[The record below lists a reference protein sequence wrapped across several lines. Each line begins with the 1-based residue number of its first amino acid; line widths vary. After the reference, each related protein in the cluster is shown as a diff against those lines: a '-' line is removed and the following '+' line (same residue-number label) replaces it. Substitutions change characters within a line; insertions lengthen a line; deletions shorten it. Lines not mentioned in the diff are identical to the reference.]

1 MLRRRI
7 FSAAMASVMALSSV
21 AVVAQAAETTNQV
34 KTKADLEELVTK
46 TYGDAWRLEELG
58 DTEEYTSA
66 SVETMIK
73 ALDAADNILADT
85 DSDEADYTVA
95 YLMVEAAAAKLSVN
109 SWRTVEELKALIEEC
124 EAIVN
129 KYPND
134 ILNEDLQDQYYYYDG
149 YSALVDQ
156 IEEAKGYV
164 DSTYAPTITEA
175 YDALAAAKKNLTQ
188 KDQVTKSE
196 FQAMMKRYQDAYAS
210 EFEYD
215 NWRRGT
221 EAAWSND
228 AATWAWVYKAIADG
242 DDKDLIE
249 EAYSALTAVKGIV
262 KTTDENIVAGYKKAK
277 ELVAL
282 YEGFT
287 ADSVAKS
294 TKAGLAK
301 LISEYHGQLAYDF
314 CATDVVELVT
324 SINTAITAADAN
336 AKIEAVDYFKATT
349 TLDFVTAIAVD
360 AVWDT
365 HNDSKGK
372 LGYAAA
378 QIKVTSKTL
387 KTVYI
392 PVNDAGVWD
401 RDADGGIVTKL
412 SDRKDNQTYQ
422 TITIGSYFDLANL
435 VGTIDELTVGAYE
448 AAENGA
454 YDTEGYYWFGGANAV
469 LPVALDIAQD
479 YVSSSKAD
487 ITDPKVL
494 CPVGTLEGVPVDI
507 NLIDQTGIIA
517 KDEPKGYASE
527 YILAYRYLYYALT
540 DTYGTFSSS
549 TNDDKHSRA
558 EVIKLAADCWEL
570 IEKTGN
576 AAIFRASNVDL
587 VKIRKYALLWVSASK
602 TDKAY
607 IEYLSPYASEYEF
620 AENETGTY
628 TSTDVYHALETAYK
642 QLKAE
647 YDALAISFD
656 EIYDK
661 IAETAAAID
670 DGELEA
676 TDALLKALDDVAY
689 ALSEVDYVTY
699 TIATE
704 SGEDVKEGYL
714 DNPAFDSE
722 RVFMNFNRLITN
734 DWSSKK
740 GTYIKEI
747 DGYLSHKNN
756 DTHAALYKAYNAL
769 NDAIKAQAEPEYV
782 LGDADG
788 DGKKGASDASAI
800 LKYKVGLAEINEKA
814 ADFNGD
820 GKVNAADAAA
830 ILKSLVE

>member
-66 SVETMIK
+66 SVEAMIK

-85 DSDEADYTVA
+85 ESDEADYTVA

-109 SWRTVEELKALIEEC
+109 SWRTVEELRALIEEC

-134 ILNEDLQDQYYYYDG
+134 ILNEELQDQYYYYDT
-149 YSALVDQ
+149 YEALVNQ
-156 IEEAKGYV
+156 IEDAKGYV

-175 YDALAAAKKNLTQ
+175 YDALAAAKKALKQ

-210 EFEYD
+210 KYD
-215 NWRRGT
+215 YDQWRRGDVG
-221 EAAWSND
+221 AWYDGGKNQP
-228 AATWAWVYKAIADG
+228 WAWVYSAIAD
-242 DDKDLIE
+242 KTAKNQIE
-249 EAYSALTAVKGIV
+249 DAYSALTAVKGIV
-262 KTTDENIVAGYKKAK
+262 KTTDENIVAGYQKAK
-277 ELVAL
+277 DLVAV
-282 YEGFT
+282 YESFT
-287 ADSVAKS
+287 ADNVAKS

-314 CATDVVELVT
+314 CATDVVNLVT
-324 SINTAITAADAN
+324 SINTAIIAADAD
-336 AKIEAVDYFKATT
+336 AKIETVDYFKKTT
-349 TLDFVTAIAVD
+349 TLDFAAALD
-360 AVWDT
+360 ADDVWDT
-365 HNDSKGK
+365 HNDSNGK

-378 QIKVTSKTL
+378 QIKVTSKKI

-392 PVNDAGVWD
+392 PVDDAGVWEPEK
-401 RDADGGIVTKL
+401 AIVTSL
-412 SDRKDNQTYQ
+412 SARKDDQAYQ

-448 AAENGA
+448 RLSRWGNGTSWA
-454 YDTEGYYWFGGANAV
+454 DNKDVALSW
-469 LPVALDIAQD
+469 ALDIAQD
-479 YVSSSKAD
+479 YVSSSKED
-487 ITDPKVL
+487 ITKPTSLVTDKDGNSYDPI
-494 CPVGTLEGVPVDI
+494 TI
-507 NLIDQTGIIA
+507 NNIDDTGIIA

-527 YILAYRYLYYALT
+527 YTLAYRYLYYALT

-549 TNDDKHSRA
+549 TSTDKHSRA

-570 IEKTGN
+570 IEKTGD

-587 VKIRKYALLWVSASK
+587 VKIRKYALLWVSTSK

-607 IEYLSPYASEYEF
+607 IEYLSSYDFDGDSATKD
-620 AENETGTY
+620 NK
-628 TSTDVYHALETAYK
+628 TSTDVYHALEAAYK

-670 DGELEA
+670 AGELEA
-676 TDALLKALDDVAY
+676 TDALLKALDGVAY
-689 ALSEVDYVTY
+689 ALSEVDYITY
-699 TIATE
+699 TTANE
-704 SGEDVKEGYL
+704 ADENVSGEYL

-740 GTYIKEI
+740 GTYIQEI
-747 DGYLSHKNN
+747 GAYLSQHGN

-800 LKYKVGLAEINEKA
+800 LKSIVGLAEINEKA

-820 GKVNAADAAA
+820 GHVTAADAAA

>member
-66 SVETMIK
+66 SVEAMIK

-175 YDALAAAKKNLTQ
+175 YDALAAAKKNLKQ

-210 EFEYD
+210 KYD
-215 NWRRGT
+215 YDQWRRGDVGY
-221 EAAWSND
+221 WGDDGKNFP
-228 AATWAWVYKAIADG
+228 WAWVYAGIADG
-242 DDKDLIE
+242 NSKTQIE

-262 KTTDENIVAGYKKAK
+262 KTTDENIVAGYKLAENLVKA
-277 ELVAL
+277 
-282 YEGFT
+282 YESFT
-287 ADSVAKS
+287 ADNVAKS

-314 CATDVVELVT
+314 CATDVVDLVT
-324 SINTAITAADAN
+324 SINTAITAKDTA
-336 AKIEAVDYFKATT
+336 AKIETVDYFKTTT
-349 TLDFVTAIAVD
+349 TLDFATAINVND
-360 AVWDT
+360 VWDT

-401 RDADGGIVTKL
+401 RDAEGGIVTALK
-412 SDRKDNQTYQ
+412 DRKDNQTYQ
-422 TITIGSYFDLANL
+422 TITVGSYFDLANL
-435 VGTIDELTVGAYE
+435 VGTIDELTLGAYE
-448 AAENGA
+448 TGKE
-454 YDTEGYYWFGGANAV
+454 DEGYWWFGGYNAV

-479 YVSSSKAD
+479 YISSSKED
-487 ITDPKVL
+487 ITNPEVL
-494 CPVGTLEGVPVDI
+494 HPVGTLNDVPVDI
-507 NLIDQTGIIA
+507 NLIDQTGVIA

-527 YILAYRYLYYALT
+527 YVLAYRYLYYALT

-558 EVIKLAADCWEL
+558 EVTKLAADCWEL
-570 IEKTGN
+570 IEKTGD
-576 AAIFRASNVDL
+576 AAIFRASNVEL

-661 IAETAAAID
+661 IADTAAAID

-676 TDALLKALDDVAY
+676 TDALLKALNDVAY

-704 SGEDVKEGYL
+704 GGEAVDKEYL

-747 DGYLSHKNN
+747 EGYLSHKNN

-788 DGKKGASDASAI
+788 DGTVKASDASAI
-800 LKYKVGLAEINEKA
+800 LKSIVGLAEINDKA

-820 GKVNAADAAA
+820 GHVNAADAAA